1 MISGFNTNIR
11 HRGVL
16 FHVQSED
23 SGVGHPHIITHL
35 FHGGNIMF
43 SEKSSYADHVDD
55 PECELRVK
63 ELMEGQHKT
72 VLKRLRAGDF
82 DDKIRERLGP
92 DAMDDADTRA
102 EARASETDPVVV
114 GTLEAADAP
123 PATGARFGEGI
134 VSEKPLDEVIL
145 NYLVDNARAKR
156 RRSPGS

>member
-1 MISGFNTNIR
+1 MLSGFNTNIR

-23 SGVGHPHIITHL
+23 SGLEHPHIITHL

-55 PECELRVK
+55 AECELRVK

-82 DDKIRERLGP
+82 DVTIAERLGP
-92 DAMDDADTRA
+92 DALEATGATTESRA
-102 EARASETDPVVV
+102 VETDPVVV
-114 GTLEAADAP
+114 GTPEPEPDHG
-123 PATGARFGEGI
+123 TGGSRFGEGI

-145 NYLVDNARAKR
+145 NYLVDNARTKR
-156 RRSPGS
+156 RRSPGK

>member
-1 MISGFNTNIR
+1 MLSGFNTNIR

-43 SEKSSYADHVDD
+43 SEKSSYADYVDD
-55 PECELRVK
+55 PERELRVK

-82 DDKIRERLGP
+82 DDTIRERLGP

-102 EARASETDPVVV
+102 EARAVETDPVVV
-114 GTLEAADAP
+114 GTPEPAEEA
-123 PATGARFGEGI
+123 PAASGRFGESI

-145 NYLVDNARAKR
+145 NYLVDNARSKR